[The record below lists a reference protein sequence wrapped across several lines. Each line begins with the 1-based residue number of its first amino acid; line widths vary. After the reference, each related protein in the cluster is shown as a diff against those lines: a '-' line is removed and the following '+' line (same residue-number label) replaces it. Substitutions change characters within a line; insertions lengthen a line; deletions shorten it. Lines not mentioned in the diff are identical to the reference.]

1 MTIIIPCSPFLSR
14 NAKGRRISLRPFD
27 LLLTIA
33 KTEKAGGGHLL
44 STHGF
49 GIPDLIQLSVNHTFT
64 PGRRP
69 KIKAAPKVK
78 GSKGEIAVDYH
89 TGHIG

>member
-1 MTIIIPCSPFLSR
+1 MLII
-14 NAKGRRISLRPFD
+14 
-27 LLLTIA
+27 T
-33 KTEKAGGGHLL
+33 KTEKAGGGYLL

-49 GIPDLIQLSVNHTFT
+49 GIPDLMQLSANHTYT

-78 GSKGEIAVDYH
+78 GSKGEIAVYYH
-89 TGHIG
+89 VAHIG